1 MTPKHYNPATQRYW
15 YRCIPAE
22 TVPEN
27 KRTLATRALRFFAA
41 DLALSPALPKII
53 WVIPEDWQI
62 AHEAVSAANRR
73 AFETGEPYQCDCF
86 NEAEDFGGYTKFDQ
100 TESIHVRSD
109 LDLGRIPGT
118 IAHELRH
125 LWQDSEFRRGDAAET
140 DASEYELAALTK
152 FVKFMEN
159 PHQ

>member
-86 NEAEDFGGYTKFDQ
+86 NEAEDFGGYTSLTKPNRFTFVQ
-100 TESIHVRSD
+100 TWI
-109 LDLGRIPGT
+109 LD
-118 IAHELRH
+118 
-125 LWQDSEFRRGDAAET
+125 EFRVLLRMNSVIFGKTASLGEET
-140 DASEYELAALTK
+140 RPKPMPRNTSWQRL
-152 FVKFMEN
+152 
-159 PHQ
+159 PSS